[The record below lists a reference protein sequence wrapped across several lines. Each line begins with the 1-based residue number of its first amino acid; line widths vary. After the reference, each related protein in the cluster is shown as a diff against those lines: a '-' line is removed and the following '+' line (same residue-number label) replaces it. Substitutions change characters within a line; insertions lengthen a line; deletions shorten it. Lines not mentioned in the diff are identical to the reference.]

1 VSIVLESAAV
11 SDRHVDSALRTLAHA
26 EPDGPASAVAVSAVV
41 SGSSGWV
48 RTRRSQLVL
57 DVEVC
62 VDSVQQAALWSTNDN
77 QGG

>member
-41 SGSSGWV
+41 SGSSG
-48 RTRRSQLVL
+48 
-57 DVEVC
+57 
-62 VDSVQQAALWSTNDN
+62 
-77 QGG
+77 